1 MTEKETERKPLRYGE
16 YRCKGCKKLL
26 FKGVLVESEI
36 EVKCK
41 RCGKV
46 NTFVGIP
53 EESLLCFIPNCPNR
67 VKRPSQENGDSPI
80 RTGTATIVKN

>member
-1 MTEKETERKPLRYGE
+1 MIEKEIERKPVYYGE
-16 YRCKGCKKLL
+16 YRCKGCEKLL

-53 EESLLCFIPNCPNR
+53 EGSLLCFVSPCPYR
-67 VKRPSQENGDSPI
+67 VKRPE
-80 RTGTATIVKN
+80 KE